1 MEAQL
6 IKRLP
11 GGKGDLAPL
20 LCLFNVT
27 LPVFTEVLLVRVTTL
42 NMEAR
47 IKSIIIKISIF
58 LAFSV

>member
-6 IKRLP
+6 IKKLP
-11 GGKGDLAPL
+11 GGKADLAPL
-20 LCLFNVT
+20 LCLLNVT